1 MARPRPGVA
10 VLVGLL
16 GLVTLAQT
24 RAQPAAAQERANNE
38 ALVLRLIFD
47 DCLGFV
53 RDGTP
58 PFAGLALAPLRPEV
72 EAGLSQAAKAL
83 PDRHQLL
90 SQRYFAYWGESGA
103 DRICVISA
111 TDDYARFPP
120 LLTVRHE
127 GFMARVSQMAVA
139 NGLTDHDLPERFDM
153 FGTPKWSEPGEDP
166 SELRIVAI
174 PFEPTIE
181 GVPIDM
187 GVVIVAKGRDGPSS

>member
-1 MARPRPGVA
+1 MTLPHPFAA
-10 VLVGLL
+10 VRISLLV
-16 GLVTLAQT
+16 LALTQ
-24 RAQPAAAQERANNE
+24 ALPVAAQDRVDNK

-72 EAGLSQAAKAL
+72 EAALPQAARAL

-90 SQRYFAYWGESGA
+90 SQRYFAYWGESGT

-127 GFMARVSQMAVA
+127 GFMARVSQLAA
-139 NGLTDHDLPERFDM
+139 KNGLTDHDLPERFDM
-153 FGTPKWSEPGEDP
+153 FGTPKWSEPGEYP

-174 PFEPTIE
+174 PYEPTVE
-181 GVPIDM
+181 GIPVDM
-187 GVVIVAKGRDGPSS
+187 GIIIVAMGLDRSSG